1 MPDKVIAVT
10 LQANTANA
18 NANIK
23 EVNKSLNETEKSLQN
38 TSTAS
43 KNTTK
48 DIGGTGASFSNLKDK
63 ISTLPGPLGKA
74 GEGVN
79 TLSSTFKVLLANP
92 IVLLIAAIVAGLTL
106 LYKAFTSTDAGAEKV
121 EQVFSGLGAAI
132 DVLRD
137 RFLKVAGALVKFF
150 TGDFKGALQDGKSAV
165 SGIGE
170 EIATEFAAAAKATA
184 TLQALDDELRNLSV
198 SRAKL
203 NADLAEAKEKIND
216 TDLST
221 AERRK
226 NIAKV
231 REAEAKQNEAEI
243 KEAEARFNALKA
255 KLNSDI
261 SDEQRD
267 ELAAQEIKLQNLRAQ
282 SASQNRQLNKL
293 DTALNKEEAAQRKA
307 IQDAAAAKARED
319 KAKLLAFNKQL
330 LQLEQQNEL
339 AIIKDGYDKELKQ
352 LEIKLTNEKK
362 ANEDAVKSG
371 QLTRLQGDKLNAEL
385 DKQFQISKDA
395 LDAKKN
401 EENLKKETDF
411 QKELAALK
419 QKLTL
424 SQITDSRQLERTQLQ
439 IGYEEK
445 LNDAITR
452 YKDDAVKFAEVKALI
467 DAQLK
472 ADQDKLNDKFRIE
485 DEKKK
490 LEKDLAEQQKIID
503 SKDLDFQA
511 KRDAIDAEQ
520 ELIQAAFDKKTLSE
534 EEYNKKIEGLAAARM
549 TVADLETAHKKAQV
563 EEVASTLA
571 KLGDLVGKQTIA
583 GKALGI
589 ATALI
594 NTYQGASEAIKQK
607 STLPSPFDVIA
618 KVANVATVIAT
629 GLKTVK
635 AITAVQVPGGGGGG
649 GAAPS
654 LSVGQAAPVAPSIGT
669 TQLNQQS
676 LNQMGNAT
684 VRAYVV
690 DHDAQ
695 TNREKNER
703 LNRAARLGG

>member
-307 IQDAAAAKARED
+307 IQDAADAKAKEER
-319 KAKLLAFNKQL
+319 AKLLAFNKQL

-362 ANEDAVKSG
+362 ANEEAVKNG
-371 QLTRLQGDKLNAEL
+371 QLTEQQASLLNIEI
-385 DKQFQISKDA
+385 DKQFNIAKDA
-395 LDAKKN
+395 IEAKQK
-401 EENLKKETDF
+401 EEKKQKEADF

-583 GKALGI
+583 SKALGI